1 MSQSQRRLRDMAANV
16 EHAAVDLRNRALSDK
31 PMNWRAWLLILVVLG
46 QLLVLAGVYLGARY
60 PLWVGEEVT
69 LEVVPVDPRDMFRG
83 NYARLEY
90 AISVVP
96 AALLDAD
103 DVGRPLRRSERVYVS
118 LARGDDGFWHATGLS
133 RARPDDGIFLRGRI
147 AWHHSDVYRLR
158 YGIEAWFAPKE
169 KALALERDLVS
180 GGVAR
185 IRVAPGGRAAL
196 AALEADGSEVNGSE
210 LDSSGLESSELENP
224 GSAADPG

>member
-1 MSQSQRRLRDMAANV
+1 MSQSHHRLRDMADNV

-31 PMNWRAWLLILVVLG
+31 PMNWRAWLLMLVVLG

-90 AISVVP
+90 AVSVVP
-96 AALLDAD
+96 AALFDAGD
-103 DVGRPLRRSERVYVS
+103 SNALPALRRGERVYVS
-118 LARGDDGFWHATGLS
+118 VSRGDDGFWHATGLS
-133 RARPDDGIFLRGRI
+133 RVQPEEGVFLRGRI
-147 AWHHSDVYRLR
+147 VWSSGAFYRVR

-196 AALEADGSEVNGSE
+196 AALEADASEMEASE
-210 LDSSGLESSELENP
+210 MDASEIDSPASE
-224 GSAADPG
+224 ADPG

>member
-1 MSQSQRRLRDMAANV
+1 MSQSHQRLRDMADNV

-46 QLLVLAGVYLGARY
+46 QLLVLAGMYLGARY
-60 PLWVGEEVT
+60 PLWVGEEVV

-90 AISVVP
+90 AISMVP

-103 DVGRPLRRSERVYVS
+103 EGRDPMSAPAVPLRRSERVYVS
-118 LARGDDGFWHATGLS
+118 LSRSDDAFWRATGLS
-133 RARPDDGIFLRGRI
+133 RVRPEEGVFLRGRVVRYNGY
-147 AWHHSDVYRLR
+147 DYRLR

-169 KALALERDLVS
+169 DALALERDLVT

-196 AALEADGSEVNGSE
+196 AALEAGDAE
-210 LDSSGLESSELENP
+210 
-224 GSAADPG
+224 